1 MDEIKDIDTQ
11 DSTSLEQNSEPNQP
25 AFKEAYNNKQT
36 QKQNRKIAIEKSK
49 KKKSAF
55 EKVLDEKTSVVEPE
69 RAINRVK
76 PDPNEGLSV
85 EQVIERINK
94 GFVNT
99 TPNANVK
106 TYRSIFLN
114 NIFTFFNMLCL
125 AIAISLLVARSYKN
139 LVFMVIALCNTA
151 IGIIQEIR
159 AKRTIEKLSLL
170 TAPTA
175 KVIRGGSEYDVTTAE
190 VVIDDIVCLT
200 NGKQI
205 VADAIIVEG
214 SVEVNESLLTGE
226 SVTIK
231 KTVGDT
237 LYSGSFISSGKCKA
251 RVDKVGADCYIEQL
265 SQKAKQYKKPK
276 SELFNSLNL
285 TIKVIGFILIPL
297 AIAMYI
303 NNYIKTGTFADTVEK
318 SAGAIV
324 SMIPAGMFLLCSVA
338 LTVSVIRLAQKK
350 ALVQDLYCVEMLA
363 RVNVLCLDKTG
374 TITDGTMKVYNCIE
388 IQNKSGMTLK
398 RIVGSM
404 LSSLGDNNQTSQS
417 LINYFGMNKD
427 LVATATLPF
436 SSARKLSAVT
446 FEGLGTYIMG
456 APEFVLPNMKD
467 GKVKDMIDQYAKD
480 GYRVLVLANTLGNIT
495 RDGNLPSTA
504 RSVVAVIVLED
515 RIREDA
521 IDTIKWFKE
530 NDVKIKI
537 ISGDNPLTVAEIAKR
552 VGVDDTESFINLE
565 GLNESQVISAAN
577 KYTVFGRVTPEQKAI
592 LVKAMKAQGNTVAMT
607 GDGVNDILALKEAD
621 CSIAMASGSEA
632 VRSVSHMVLLDSKF
646 SSMPQAVF
654 EGRRVIN
661 NVQKSSALFFMKTLF
676 TILFSIFILANHQ
689 LYPFAPLQMYM
700 LEFFVIGIP
709 SFFLAL
715 QPNNS
720 RIKGRFIY
728 NLFKNAIPGALTLFI
743 NCVAIYIFVLLT
755 QGNWDD
761 RVLISSMCTIAIT
774 FTGLTMLLR
783 LCQPM
788 NTLNGILFTTMFSLC
803 LGLTIFAP
811 DFFDIASVGLVNT
824 LFIIILILIS
834 GYIINIF
841 SKTLEKI
848 NIGSSQQV
856 KISSWVDKQVM
867 QNHNL
872 TINTT
877 TLKTDEKNIVKETH
891 NNKNAE
897 TKIEK

>member
-1 MDEIKDIDTQ
+1 MDEKKKNDELLLSSKPFDVEGG
-11 DSTSLEQNSEPNQP
+11 STEST
-25 AFKEAYNNKQT
+25 FKEAYNNKQT
-36 QKQNRKIAIEKSK
+36 LKQNKKLAKKKCK

-55 EKVLDEKTSVVEPE
+55 EKVLDEKKSPVEPE
-69 RAINRVK
+69 KKINRVK
-76 PDPNEGLSV
+76 PDPSEGLSV

-125 AIAISLLVARSYKN
+125 AIAISLLIAHSYKN
-139 LVFMVIALCNTA
+139 LVFMVIALANTT
-151 IGIIQEIR
+151 IGIVQEIR

-190 VVIDDIVCLT
+190 VVIDDIVCLS

-205 VADAIIVEG
+205 VADCIIVEG

-251 RVDKVGADCYIEQL
+251 RVDNVGADCYIEQL

-276 SELFNSLNL
+276 SELFNSLNM
-285 TIKVIGFILIPL
+285 TIKIIGFILIPL

-303 NNYIKTGTFADTVEK
+303 NNYVKTGTFAETVEK

-388 IQNKSGMTLK
+388 VQNKSGMTLK

-417 LINYFGMNKD
+417 LINYFGLNKE
-427 LVATATLPF
+427 LPASATLPF
-436 SSARKLSAVT
+436 SSARKLSAVS
-446 FEGLGTYIMG
+446 FENLGTYILG
-456 APEFVLPNMKD
+456 APEFVIPNMKE
-467 GKVKDMIDQYAKD
+467 GKIKDTIDQYAKD
-480 GYRVLVLANTLGNIT
+480 GYRVLILANCIGSIT
-495 RDGNLPSTA
+495 KDGNLPNTA
-504 RSVVAVIVLED
+504 RQIVAVIVLED

-521 IDTIKWFKE
+521 IDTIKWFKD

-661 NVQKSSALFFMKTLF
+661 NVQRSSALFFMKTIF
-676 TILFSIFILANHQ
+676 TILFSVFILANRQ
-689 LYPFAPLQMYM
+689 VYPFAPLQMYM

-715 QPNNS
+715 QPNKS

-728 NLFKNAIPGALTLFI
+728 NLFKNALPGALTLFI
-743 NCVAIYIFVLLT
+743 NCIAIYIFVLLT

-788 NTLNGILFTTMFSLC
+788 NTLTGILFTTMTSLC

-811 DFFDIASVGLVNT
+811 DFFNIARVGRENT
-824 LFIIILILIS
+824 LFIIILILVS
-834 GYIINIF
+834 GYIISLF
-841 SKTLEKI
+841 SKILDKI

-856 KISSWVDKQVM
+856 KISSWVDQQVKN
-867 QNHNL
+867 NHNL
-872 TINTT
+872 SFPTMVDTRNKDVS
-877 TLKTDEKNIVKETH
+877 KTAETH
-891 NNKNAE
+891 AKTNN
-897 TKIEK
+897 